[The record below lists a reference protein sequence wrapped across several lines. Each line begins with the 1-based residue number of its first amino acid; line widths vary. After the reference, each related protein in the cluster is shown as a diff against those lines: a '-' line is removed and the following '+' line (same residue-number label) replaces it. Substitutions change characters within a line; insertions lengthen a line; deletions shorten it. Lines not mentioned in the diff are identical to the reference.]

1 MVRIICEHAER
12 IQYVRN
18 YKVRLA
24 INRNTKPIYILPDEV
39 VNDKKSQL
47 QKYGEIARF
56 VAQAH
61 LVQHHHH
68 EPPPSDHTALGRI
81 AASTTCCVRATAIL
95 CSTWYNFCGCCCIT

>member
-39 VNDKKSQL
+39 VNDKNPSCKST
-47 QKYGEIARF
+47 ARS
-56 VAQAH
+56 
-61 LVQHHHH
+61 LV
-68 EPPPSDHTALGRI
+68 SLRRHT
-81 AASTTCCVRATAIL
+81 
-95 CSTWYNFCGCCCIT
+95 

>member
-39 VNDKKSQL
+39 VNDKKIPAAKVRRDRSFRCAGTL
-47 QKYGEIARF
+47 
-56 VAQAH
+56 
-61 LVQHHHH
+61 
-68 EPPPSDHTALGRI
+68 S
-81 AASTTCCVRATAIL
+81 AAS
-95 CSTWYNFCGCCCIT
+95 SP